1 MPKLRPM
8 QTSDIPAVL
17 TIQEESYPD
26 ELLETAEVISASLRA
41 FPDCAWVA
49 EEAQEA
55 CAYLLAHPTRLGGIT
70 PFNGELARHAEA
82 DCLYLHDLA
91 VGLLASGRGV
101 GPALVRHALAY
112 GRTHGL
118 RHSALVAVQG
128 SREFWSRMGYEARPV
143 QDAVQAENLA
153 TYGGSAVYMT
163 RSLD

>member
-8 QTSDIPAVL
+8 QASDIPAVM

-26 ELLETAEVISASLRA
+26 ELLETLEVISARLAS

-55 CAYLLAHPTRLGGIT
+55 CAYLFAYPARRGRIT
-70 PFNGELARHAEA
+70 PFDGAFAQHDDA

-101 GPALVRHALAY
+101 GPALVQHALAQA
-112 GRTHGL
+112 GARGL
-118 RHSALVAVQG
+118 QHSALVAVQG
-128 SREFWSRMGYEARPV
+128 SRDFWSRMGYEVCPV
-143 QDAVQAENLA
+143 DDAAQTENLA

-163 RSLD
+163 RCLG

>member
-8 QTSDIPAVL
+8 QAPDIPAVL

-26 ELLETAEVISASLRA
+26 ELLETTGVISARLAA
-41 FPDCAWVA
+41 FPDYAWVA

-55 CAYLLAHPTRLGGIT
+55 CAYLFAYPTRLGGVA
-70 PFNGELARHAEA
+70 PFNSEFTRHDDA

-101 GPALVRHALAY
+101 GPALVRHALAHA
-112 GRTHGL
+112 GTRGL

-128 SREFWSRMGYEARPV
+128 SREFWSRMGYEACPV
-143 QDAVQAENLA
+143 QDAAQAENLA

-163 RSLD
+163 RSLG

>member
-8 QTSDIPAVL
+8 QTSDIPAVM

-26 ELLETAEVISASLRA
+26 ELLETAEVISARLAS

-55 CAYLLAHPTRLGGIT
+55 CAYLFAYPTRLGRIT
-70 PFNGELARHAEA
+70 PFDGMFAQHDGT

-101 GPALVRHALAY
+101 GPALVRHALEHA
-112 GRTHGL
+112 RTRGL
-118 RHSALVAVQG
+118 QHCALVAVQG
-128 SREFWSRMGYEARPV
+128 SRDFWSRMGFDARPLN
-143 QDAVQAENLA
+143 DAAQVESLA
-153 TYGGSAVYMT
+153 TYGSTAVYMT
-163 RSLD
+163 RSLA

>member
-8 QTSDIPAVL
+8 QASDIPAVM

-26 ELLETAEVISASLRA
+26 ELLETAEVVSARLAS

-55 CAYLLAHPTRLGGIT
+55 CAYLFAYPARLGRIT
-70 PFNGELARHAEA
+70 PFDGVFARHDDT

-101 GPALVRHALAY
+101 GPALVRHALEHA
-112 GRTHGL
+112 RTRGL

-128 SREFWSRMGYEARPV
+128 SRDFWSRMGYEACPV
-143 QDAVQAENLA
+143 DDAAQAENLA
-153 TYGGSAVYMT
+153 TYGGSAVYMS
-163 RSLD
+163 RSLG